1 MIILV
6 VIATVVALVVTVILQ
21 SSNLSILSFEAVVQ
35 ENVTMMDGEN
45 CLIVKRTTE
54 IDGNPQNSLH
64 IGKETKYPLE
74 ICSWELRSRSL
85 GKTPLRKK
93 PHFIIRLLMKLK

>member
-45 CLIVKRTTE
+45 LSLI
-54 IDGNPQNSLH
+54 H
-64 IGKETKYPLE
+64 I
-74 ICSWELRSRSL
+74 
-85 GKTPLRKK
+85 
-93 PHFIIRLLMKLK
+93 